1 MTSFDNNL
9 NIPTQIENFMKFGI
23 PNNFNSGT
31 PVLNN
36 QIANNQ
42 PTTPVPTTA
51 DIYQTVLNTQNLK
64 GIARGFE
71 LSSVAQA
78 WLKAVYN
85 NALVKGEWT
94 LEDTLQI
101 EKLSLLSNHAEEIK
115 QREATDAQ
123 ANINSMAEANKMASG
138 PNA

>member
-9 NIPTQIENFMKFGI
+9 NISTQIENFMKFGI

-36 QIANNQ
+36 QIASNQ

-51 DIYQTVLNTQNLK
+51 DIYGKVLDTQNSK
-64 GIARGFE
+64 GIARGFD
-71 LSSVAQA
+71 LSSATQE
-78 WLKAVYN
+78 WSKAVYN
-85 NALVKGEWT
+85 NALAKGELT
-94 LEDTLQI
+94 LEDTLLI
-101 EKLSLLSNHAEEIK
+101 EKFSLLSKHAEEIK

-123 ANINSMAEANKMASG
+123 YAVNYFAPDSMASG

>member
-9 NIPTQIENFMKFGI
+9 NISTQIENFMKFGI

-36 QIANNQ
+36 QIASNQ

-51 DIYQTVLNTQNLK
+51 DIYGKVLDTQNSK
-64 GIARGFE
+64 GIARGFY
-71 LSSVAQA
+71 LSLATQE
-78 WLKAVYN
+78 WLEAVYN
-85 NALVKGEWT
+85 NALAKGELT
-94 LEDTLQI
+94 LEDISQI
-101 EKLSLLSNHAEEIK
+101 ETSSLRLKHAEEIK

-123 ANINSMAEANKMASG
+123 YMVNHFAPDSMASG

>member
-23 PNNFNSGT
+23 RNNFTSGT

-42 PTTPVPTTA
+42 STTPVPTTA

-78 WLKAVYN
+78 WSKAVYN
-85 NALVKGEWT
+85 DALARGEWT
-94 LEDTLQI
+94 LDHTLQI
-101 EKLSLLSNHAEEIK
+101 EKFSLLSNHAEEIK

-123 ANINSMAEANKMASG
+123 YAVNYFAPDGLASG